1 MKKEKNEILVQQN
14 LILDENEKYIRQI
27 ELENKEIKNQL
38 IEANKENQKFE
49 KEKKVLET
57 VKKYINQKLNEMQ
70 FNNIQIN
77 ENLNKKIM

>member
-77 ENLNKKIM
+77 ENLKKKIM